1 MTKDEPIADD
11 PFAEDEALDLS
22 GFETAAEKTQTSPAL
37 IGLYRLRAAALQM
50 IAKENA
56 RQHAAAYE
64 RLRLDKEL
72 KQSTSFDWTTLKTS
86 QFVPGQVSRRVLGT
100 VTDRPD
106 PPRIKSVFM
115 DSKRIAWEDD

>member
-1 MTKDEPIADD
+1 MIKGEPTVAIADD

-22 GFETAAEKTQTSPAL
+22 GFEITAEKSQTPPAL
-37 IGLYRLRAAALQM
+37 TALYRLRAAALQM

-86 QFVPGQVSRRVLGT
+86 
-100 VTDRPD
+100 
-106 PPRIKSVFM
+106 
-115 DSKRIAWEDD
+115 